1 LTPGGLRAILPAFLM
16 RLSAALLL
24 VALAACGKSAC
35 QELGERI
42 CSCQPGGLSS
52 GSCTTL
58 VEQQL
63 KTSSPGE
70 SRCQSYLD
78 SCKAPPNV
86 DLCEFMLTPA
96 GKIACGLTPP
106 PPPP

>member
-1 LTPGGLRAILPAFLM
+1 MTPGGLRAILPAFRM

-42 CSCQPGGLSS
+42 CACQPGGLSS

-63 KTSSPGE
+63 KSSNPGE
-70 SRCQSYLD
+70 STCQRYLD
-78 SCKAPPNV
+78 SCKAPANV
-86 DLCEFMLTPA
+86 DLCEYMLTA
-96 GKIACGLTPP
+96 EGKAKCGLTPTSAP
-106 PPPP
+106 